1 VKQTALRGGGD
12 TILPALF
19 FFDRMIWLSEKVLL
33 IWTKTTL
40 VKIKALYL
48 WLLIIFEKYPKIF
61 GCFEFE
67 LLKVNAGNIVIKA
80 PIVAYPTCGSKI
92 IIEVKK
98 KLTIKFNY
106 YEENYRNFI
115 VSCYRIIVQQ
125 GQRSRE

>member
-1 VKQTALRGGGD
+1 
-12 TILPALF
+12 
-19 FFDRMIWLSEKVLL
+19 MIWLSEKVLL